1 MDKFL
6 KPIPPSTEKS
16 PVDSLQR
23 SAKRKYDANYIAFG
37 FTEVYEKGEPRPK
50 CVLCGLVLSN
60 ESLRPS
66 KLKNHLQRVHDQHA
80 AKSKEFFQLKLQ
92 ANDNKT

>member
-6 KPIPPSTEKS
+6 KTIPPSSEKR
-16 PVDSLQR
+16 PVESLHR

-37 FTEVYEKGEPRPK
+37 FSEVYEKGEPRPK

-66 KLKNHLQRVHDQHA
+66 KLKKNHLQRVHAQHA
-80 AKSKEFFQLKLQ
+80 AKSK
-92 ANDNKT
+92 